1 MESCEVLDSANL
13 LPFNSLLFIELLF
26 LFYYKFYEELLKL
39 FIAIV
44 DAKLFET
51 VTGKNFKAVDVEN
64 CLIFMRHMHYLK
76 TYFL

>member
-1 MESCEVLDSANL
+1 MESCGVLDSANL

-64 CLIFMRHMHYLK
+64 CLIFMRHMHYFK